1 MSSTASGQVA
11 QRDFKYQTFPV
22 EIAGLTG
29 SGGPLEV
36 SFSFQTFQPYPKI
49 IGLFVASENIEE
61 ALKMW
66 LGGVYADSL
75 EIFPQD
81 FSLQALICNWHV
93 AFQDKFYRLEN
104 ALAGGRFFKG
114 KLVHPNRSGTVAPFR
129 VTLHLLLA
137 HG

>member
-1 MSSTASGQVA
+1 MNGPMQAA
-11 QRDFKYQTFPV
+11 IPNDHKYQTFPV
-22 EIAGLTG
+22 EITGLTG
-29 SGGPLEV
+29 TGGPMEFD
-36 SFSFQTFQPYPKI
+36 FSFQTFQPYQQV
-49 IGLFVASENIEE
+49 IGILIASENIEE

-93 AFQDKFYRLEN
+93 AFYDKFYRLRN

-114 KLVHPNRSGTVAPFR
+114 KLVHPNRSGSIAPFR
-129 VTLHLLLA
+129 VTIHLLLA
-137 HG
+137 ND